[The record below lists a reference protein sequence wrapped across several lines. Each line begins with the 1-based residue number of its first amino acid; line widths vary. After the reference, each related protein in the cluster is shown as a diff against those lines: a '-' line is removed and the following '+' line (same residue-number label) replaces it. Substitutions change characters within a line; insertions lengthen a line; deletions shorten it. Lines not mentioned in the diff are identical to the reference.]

1 MYYSF
6 PCSYCSKV
14 FFTFDRNK
22 EAAARKLYEGI
33 KAHLVEYNEDHKEY
47 NFDDPPKMEI
57 SQMYYAMF
65 ESNNPIP
72 GGYEL

>member
-14 FFTFDRNK
+14 FYTFNRNK
-22 EAAARKLYEGI
+22 EAAATSLYQGI
-33 KAHLVEYNEDHKEY
+33 KAHLIEYNEDHKEY
-47 NFDDPPKMEI
+47 LFDEDPKIEV
-57 SQMYYAMF
+57 SQMYYVMV
-65 ESNNPIP
+65 ETSTPPP